1 MPAWKAPQAQPT
13 RILAPT
19 TPRQTPG
26 PRTDASPATGQT
38 VQRQGCACGG
48 GCQRCQSA
56 SPATLTI
63 TQTAGPVIAR
73 EPKPGAPTEK
83 DHRDAVKAAIATF
96 TNAAT
101 TIGSAQGK
109 VDAAS
114 FETDING
121 WYAKVTDT
129 QKLIKDQ
136 LSGDTL
142 LDRDLQAAYISAIR
156 ALMPK
161 AATALGTTEDA
172 LYGVNSARIPM
183 WAWQSAHRQ
192 ETGIST
198 PLDQG
203 QAVDPLSGEVGFSTS
218 SGASVK
224 ILTDMVDPSITTPV
238 TRLLIPVDIPF
249 TTLISGKTETID
261 TFTAPANLA
270 TIQTAY
276 PPGMPGSTTS
286 GYGRGTTAEDI
297 AGGKVNPASTT
308 LRWHEG
314 NHGLDY
320 VAYLKANP
328 LPTFNGTSGMTRR
341 KFTDEIAT
349 YKAAVKAYAASAEKA
364 SNKLTHCVGT
374 TIDTYNQ
381 AHPVPGTKIKLEC
394 TP

>member
-1 MPAWKAPQAQPT
+1 MP
-13 RILAPT
+13 I
-19 TPRQTPG
+19 
-26 PRTDASPATGQT
+26 S
-38 VQRQGCACGG
+38 
-48 GCQRCQSA
+48 
-56 SPATLTI
+56 
-63 TQTAGPVIAR
+63 QTASPVIAR
-73 EPKPGAPTEK
+73 EPKPGAPTDK

-96 TNAAT
+96 TNAAS
-101 TIGSAQGK
+101 TIGGAQGK

-114 FETDING
+114 FETSING

-129 QKLIKDQ
+129 QQLIKDK
-136 LSGDTL
+136 LSGDVL

-161 AATALGTTEDA
+161 AATALGTTEGA

-183 WAWQSAHRQ
+183 WAWQSAHCQ
-192 ETGIST
+192 GTGIST

-203 QAVDPLSGEVGFSTS
+203 QAVDPLSGEVVFSAAGGT
-218 SGASVK
+218 SVK
-224 ILTDMVDPSITTPV
+224 ILTDMVDPGISTPV

-249 TTLISGKTETID
+249 TTAIAGKTETID
-261 TFTAPANLA
+261 AFTAPANLA

-276 PPGMPGSTTS
+276 PSGVPGSTAS
-286 GYGRGTTAEDI
+286 GYGRGTTTEDI
-297 AGGKVNPASTT
+297 AGGKVNPLSTT

-328 LPTFNGTSGMTRR
+328 LPTFNGTTGMTRK

-349 YKAAVKAYAASAEKA
+349 YKAAAKAYAAKAEKA
-364 SNKLTHCVGT
+364 SDKLTHCVGT

-381 AHPVPGTKIKLEC
+381 ANAAPGAKVKLEC